1 MTNSF
6 LKNTLVTNQ
15 RNALPN
21 IYYNLKNYINNN
33 LNLLNF
39 AIDENLISL
48 QNINTNTNMSK
59 GKKEET

>member
-1 MTNSF
+1 MTNRF

-33 LNLLNF
+33 LKEWDYSASMKAEPKEWLLGT
-39 AIDENLISL
+39 A
-48 QNINTNTNMSK
+48 
-59 GKKEET
+59 GKSRED